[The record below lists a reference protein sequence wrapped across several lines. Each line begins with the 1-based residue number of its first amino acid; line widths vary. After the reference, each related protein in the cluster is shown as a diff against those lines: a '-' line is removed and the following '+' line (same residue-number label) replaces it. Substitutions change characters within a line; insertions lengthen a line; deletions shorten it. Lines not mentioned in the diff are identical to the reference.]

1 MNILYSNE
9 GCRPCNFA
17 EKLMTKEEI
26 PFKVIKISEDEEARE
41 LVKSLGYMQTPV
53 IVAADGSHFGGFNP
67 DRIKALKNLTAAA

>member
-1 MNILYSNE
+1 MNTLYSNE
-9 GCRPCNFA
+9 GCRPCGFA

-26 PFKVIKISEDEEARE
+26 PFQVIKISENEEARE

-67 DRIKALKNLTAAA
+67 DRIKALKNISAA